1 MALKPQLPSSTSC
14 HCLYSTYL
22 ESRKLVPWYQISDLK
37 QDTSRWGKHSGDWKG
52 IAVAGGLL
60 TTSIHLPDSPCDLT
74 DTNQA
79 FLCLVD
85 MLKEK
90 SWIYIDS
97 VFMIEKSPT
106 LSFLF
111 PVMDIRAISRRQPLL
126 GVLPSSFM
134 YRVQS
139 APIPLPLNLPPMHKF
154 KSHPTAT
161 LPALKSFPLRLCDPC
176 LVKQACWRNCFSG
189 WHPLV
194 LSHVPGICI
203 VALED
208 SRNEDKNKGSLI
220 LLYTE
225 NQDVCINN

>member
-1 MALKPQLPSSTSC
+1 
-14 HCLYSTYL
+14 
-22 ESRKLVPWYQISDLK
+22 
-37 QDTSRWGKHSGDWKG
+37 
-52 IAVAGGLL
+52 
-60 TTSIHLPDSPCDLT
+60 
-74 DTNQA
+74 
-79 FLCLVD
+79 

-106 LSFLF
+106 LFFLF

-139 APIPLPLNLPPMHKF
+139 TPIPSPLNLPPIYKLE
-154 KSHPTAT
+154 SHPTS
-161 LPALKSFPLRLCDPC
+161 LPAIISFLLRLCDPC

-194 LSHVPGICI
+194 LSHVPGLCM
-203 VALED
+203 VALEEYQ
-208 SRNEDKNKGSLI
+208 NEDKNKGSLI

-225 NQDVCINN
+225 NQDVWLFTCINN